1 MFELILKAL
10 KTKFPGV
17 DAKILERIAK
27 KKAET
32 TTKEEEVKTVVDGV
46 TFQSILESEGDRR
59 ADEAQKTAVT
69 NYEKKYKL
77 KDGKPTDEPAPKTT
91 PSSTN
96 QPTGGEDSEVMK
108 MLKEIKA
115 DNEQL
120 RNELN
125 GFKSEKLGNQR
136 KQQFEALFEGAS
148 DKLKERYMR
157 NYDRLSFKD
166 DEDFNGW
173 LDSQKP
179 FIEDDIKTEKA
190 AGATNTPPLG
200 GTRRKSGEQA
210 APAVTA
216 YLNAEAVREQ
226 QAASPV
232 IIGLTQGAPATPA
245 PPAQ

>member
-91 PSSTN
+91 PSPTN

-210 APAVTA
+210 DPAVTA

>member
-1 MFELILKAL
+1 MFEEILKAL

-46 TFQSILESEGDRR
+46 TIQSILESEGDRR

-77 KDGKPTDEPAPKTT
+77 KDGKPTDEPAPKNT
-91 PSSTN
+91 PSPTD

-108 MLKEIKA
+108 MLKKIEA

-125 GFKSEKLGNQR
+125 GFKTEKLGNQR

-200 GTRRKSGEQA
+200 GTRRKAGEQA
-210 APAVTA
+210 DPAVTA

-232 IIGLTQGAPATPA
+232 IIGLTQGAPTTPA

>member
-1 MFELILKAL
+1 MFEKILAGL

-91 PSSTN
+91 PSPTN
-96 QPTGGEDSEVMK
+96 QPTGEEDSEVMK

-136 KQQFEALFEGAS
+136 KQQFEALFERAS

-200 GTRRKSGEQA
+200 GTRRKPGEQA
-210 APAVTA
+210 DPAVTA

>member
-200 GTRRKSGEQA
+200 GTRRKQGEQA
-210 APAVTA
+210 DPAVTA

>member
-32 TTKEEEVKTVVDGV
+32 TTKEEEVQTVVDGV

-59 ADEAQKTAVT
+59 AVEAQKTAVS

-77 KDGKPTDEPAPKTT
+77 KDGKPTETPEPPK
-91 PSSTN
+91 PNTN
-96 QPTGGEDSEVMK
+96 EPPQGGAWEQVTEK
-108 MLKEIKA
+108 LNKLEQA
-115 DNEQL
+115 NNELQQ
-120 RNELN
+120 RLN
-125 GFKSEKLGNQR
+125 GFETEKLGNQR
-136 KQQFEALFEGAS
+136 KVKFEALFEGAS
-148 DKLKERYMR
+148 EKLKERYMR

-166 DEDFNGW
+166 DDDFNGW
-173 LDSQKP
+173 LDTQKP
-179 FIEDDIKTEKA
+179 FIDEDIKTEKA
-190 AGATNTPPLG
+190 AGAAGTPPLG
-200 GTRRKSGEQA
+200 GRRKAGDQA
-210 APAVTA
+210 DPAVTA
-216 YLNAEAVREQ
+216 YLNAEAMREQ

-232 IIGLTQGAPATPA
+232 IIGLSQGAPATPA

>member
-1 MFELILKAL
+1 MFEKILAGL

-17 DAKILERIAK
+17 DSKILERIAK

-77 KDGKPTDEPAPKTT
+77 KDGKPTEPQEPPHKTNTDEPPQGGAWEQVMEKLNKMEQ
-91 PSSTN
+91 TN
-96 QPTGGEDSEVMK
+96 
-108 MLKEIKA
+108 
-115 DNEQL
+115 NELQQ
-120 RNELN
+120 RLN
-125 GFKSEKLGNQR
+125 GFETEKLGNQR
-136 KQQFEALFEGAS
+136 KQKFEALFEGAS

-173 LDSQKP
+173 LDTQKP
-179 FIEDDIKTEKA
+179 FIDEDIKTEKA

-200 GTRRKSGEQA
+200 GTRRKAGEQA
-210 APAVTA
+210 DPAVTA
-216 YLNAEAVREQ
+216 YLNAEAMREQ

-232 IIGLTQGAPATPA
+232 IIGLSQGAPTTPA

>member
-200 GTRRKSGEQA
+200 GTRRKPGEQA
-210 APAVTA
+210 DPAVTA

>member
-46 TFQSILESEGDRR
+46 TFQFILESEGDRR

-77 KDGKPTDEPAPKTT
+77 KDGKPTDKPAPKTT
-91 PSSTN
+91 PSPTN

-157 NYDRLSFKD
+157 NYDRLTFKD

-173 LDSQKP
+173 LDQQKP
-179 FIEDDIKTEKA
+179 FIESDIKEEKA
-190 AGATNTPPLG
+190 QGAKTTPPVG
-200 GTRRKSGEQA
+200 GKRKPGEEA
-210 APAVTA
+210 DPAVTA
-216 YLNAEAVREQ
+216 YLNAEASREAQ
-226 QAASPV
+226 TASPV
-232 IIGLTQGAPATPA
+232 IIGLAQ
-245 PPAQ
+245 PAQQAPQQ